1 MEHSN
6 TSNSPQRLPE
16 WMKVRMPGG
25 PNYIQL
31 KNLLKDSQLHTV
43 CEEARCPNIGECWE
57 ARSATFMILG
67 DICTRRCHYCA
78 VTTGKPIGI
87 DVNEP
92 ERLAQSVARL
102 GLNYCVITSVNRDD
116 LADGGALVFASCIRK
131 IRELLPECKVEV
143 LIPDFGG
150 SWKALGKVMDA
161 KPDVLNHNI
170 ESVRRVF
177 PGVRPLGGY
186 DLSLELLAQAKRLD
200 PDVPTKSGI
209 IVGMGEDIEEV
220 TETMKD
226 LRWVDCDL
234 LTIGQYLRPSPKH
247 LPISRYYTPAE
258 FEALAETGRSLGFKH
273 VASGPLVR
281 SSYHADRQHE
291 AATRKHALS

>member
-1 MEHSN
+1 
-6 TSNSPQRLPE
+6 
-16 WMKVRMPGG
+16 MPGG

-78 VTTGKPIGI
+78 VTTGRPIGI

-102 GLNYCVITSVNRDD
+102 GLKYCVITSVNRDD

-131 IRELLPECKVEV
+131 IRELLPDCKVEV

-150 SWKALGKVMDA
+150 SWKALAKVMDA

-177 PGVRPLGGY
+177 PAVRPLGGY
-186 DLSLELLAQAKRLD
+186 DLSLELLAQAKQMN
-200 PDVPTKSGI
+200 PDAPTKSGI
-209 IVGMGEDIEEV
+209 IVGMGEDTEEV

-226 LRWVDCDL
+226 LRGVDCDL

-247 LPISRYYTPAE
+247 LPVSRYYTPAE
-258 FEALAETGRSLGFKH
+258 FEELAETGRSLGFKH

-291 AATRKHALS
+291 AASRQHAPS

>member
-1 MEHSN
+1 
-6 TSNSPQRLPE
+6 
-16 WMKVRMPGG
+16 MKVRMPGG

-31 KNLLKDSQLHTV
+31 RNLLKDSQLHTV

-78 VTTGKPIGI
+78 VTTGRPIGI
-87 DVNEP
+87 DVSEP

-116 LADGGALVFASCIRK
+116 LADGGALVFAACIRK

-150 SWKALGKVMDA
+150 SRKALRKVMDA

-177 PGVRPLGGY
+177 PSVRPLGGY
-186 DLSLELLAQAKRLD
+186 DLSLELLAQAKQMD
-200 PDVPTKSGI
+200 PYVPTKSGI

-226 LRWVDCDL
+226 LRAVDCDL

-247 LPISRYYTPAE
+247 LPVSRYYTPAE

-291 AATRKHALS
+291 AASRQHALP

>member
-1 MEHSN
+1 
-6 TSNSPQRLPE
+6 
-16 WMKVRMPGG
+16 MKVRMPGG

-78 VTTGKPIGI
+78 VTTGRPIGI

-102 GLNYCVITSVNRDD
+102 GLKYCVITSVNRDD

-131 IRELLPECKVEV
+131 IRELLPDCKVEV

-150 SWKALGKVMDA
+150 SWKALGKVMNA

-177 PGVRPLGGY
+177 PAVRPLGGY
-186 DLSLELLAQAKRLD
+186 DLSLELLAQAKQMN

-209 IVGMGEDIEEV
+209 IVGMGEDTEEV

-226 LRWVDCDL
+226 LRGVDCDL

-247 LPISRYYTPAE
+247 LPVSRYYTPAE
-258 FEALAETGRSLGFKH
+258 FEELAETGRSLGFKH

-281 SSYHADRQHE
+281 SSYHADLQHE
-291 AATRKHALS
+291 AASRQHAPS